1 MVCDGLSYPKRLQG
15 LVYQSSKAIFQQP
28 KTCPNPKHRS
38 GLIKASQY
46 FIQCCFFFFIAVRQE
61 VNTLDKLVVAHE
73 LEFVIKRAL

>member
-46 FIQCCFFFFIAVRQE
+46 FIQCFLIAVRQE

-73 LEFVIKRAL
+73 LEFGIKRAL

>member
-38 GLIKASQY
+38 LLIKASQY
-46 FIQCCFFFFIAVRQE
+46 FIQWFLIAVRQE
-61 VNTLDKLVVAHE
+61 INALDKLVVAHE
-73 LEFVIKRAL
+73 LEMVIKRVL

>member
-46 FIQCCFFFFIAVRQE
+46 FIQCFLIA

>member
-1 MVCDGLSYPKRLQG
+1 MVKKVCDGLSYPKRLQG
-15 LVYQSSKAIFQQP
+15 LVYQSRKAIFQQP

-38 GLIKASQY
+38 VLIKASQY
-46 FIQCCFFFFIAVRQE
+46 FIQWFLIAVRQE

>member
-1 MVCDGLSYPKRLQG
+1 MVCDGLSYPARLKG

-38 GLIKASQY
+38 VIIKASQY
-46 FIQCCFFFFIAVRQE
+46 FNQWFLIAIRQE